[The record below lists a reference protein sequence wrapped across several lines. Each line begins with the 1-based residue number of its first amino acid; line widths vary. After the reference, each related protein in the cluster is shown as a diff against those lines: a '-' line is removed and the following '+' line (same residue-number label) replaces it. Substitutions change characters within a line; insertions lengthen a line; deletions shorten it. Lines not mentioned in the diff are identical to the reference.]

1 MQKRG
6 TGRRHNSAD
15 NLTFTKGDD
24 LSSARRRPESS
35 SSKSFSTT
43 RGLRGATKAHPHFLQ
58 IVGCIL
64 VVGIV
69 LGGILWVVHH
79 PKAPAETAVSS
90 HTRRTNTR
98 ALSQFSSL
106 DSAFAASSSLVLLYF
121 AAAWCPVSTPATEN
135 IEEYLSDHLA
145 PPPPISIKSSTHTT
159 RSATTTT
166 KKYPLSL
173 VYISSDKTKEAFDD
187 YLGTNWMV
195 VPWDSPERTQLKRHF
210 RVCAKPEVQALGI
223 DRTMEIPTLLILDS
237 VTHAVVTTGGVQ
249 DLKEYEDRALDHWL
263 DLHNR
268 MQYKATTTT
277 TWR

>member
-145 PPPPISIKSSTHTT
+145 PPPPISIKPPPILPVQPQLRPRNT
-159 RSATTTT
+159 
-166 KKYPLSL
+166 LSRWS
-173 VYISSDKTKEAFDD
+173 I
-187 YLGTNWMV
+187 
-195 VPWDSPERTQLKRHF
+195 F
-210 RVCAKPEVQALGI
+210 RVIRRKKPL
-223 DRTMEIPTLLILDS
+223 
-237 VTHAVVTTGGVQ
+237 TTVWGQIG
-249 DLKEYEDRALDHWL
+249 WL
-263 DLHNR
+263 CPGTRRNEPN
-268 MQYKATTTT
+268 
-277 TWR
+277 